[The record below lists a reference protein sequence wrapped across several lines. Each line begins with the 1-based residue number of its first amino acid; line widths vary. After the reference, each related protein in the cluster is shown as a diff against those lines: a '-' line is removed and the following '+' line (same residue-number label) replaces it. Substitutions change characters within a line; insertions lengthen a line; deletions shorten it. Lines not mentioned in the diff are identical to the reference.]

1 LSSFISSFKTEYF
14 CLVSDISSSYLLL
27 HSSSFMGVFGSR
39 FWVNQAHGVQ
49 ASGVWLPA
57 PPPEPGSPDAISLL
71 LPASSETPET
81 VVYAESGSAHAVV
94 SLTNDVLVYN

>member
-1 LSSFISSFKTEYF
+1 VDSCK
-14 CLVSDISSSYLLL
+14 
-27 HSSSFMGVFGSR
+27 GVFGSR

-49 ASGVWLPA
+49 SSGVWLSA
-57 PPPEPGSPDAISLL
+57 PPSEPGSPDAISLI

-81 VVYAESGSAHAVV
+81 AVSAEPGSAHAVA

>member
-1 LSSFISSFKTEYF
+1 
-14 CLVSDISSSYLLL
+14 
-27 HSSSFMGVFGSR
+27 
-39 FWVNQAHGVQ
+39 VQ

-71 LPASSETPET
+71 LPASLETPET
-81 VVYAESGSAHAVV
+81 AVFAEPGSGHADI